1 MNDYVSRYYP
11 SRRAV
16 IVAALG
22 IPLSLLAALA
32 APGLWA
38 VGLAWTALAVLMVG
52 VDIVL
57 GAGRGSLSLSLA
69 TPDDAGVDRSFEAG
83 LALRF
88 ARRTPRLVEAELEG
102 NAFLAVAPSRLS
114 IAPGDEQPRFT
125 VTPRRRGEGRLERL
139 WLRWTGPLG
148 MVWIQRVEQLDRNVP
163 ILPDI
168 AGLRAEAVRL
178 FRRDNQAGLHFQLD
192 RGAGTEYHALRD
204 FQRGHDPRQID
215 WKQSGRHGKLIVKEF
230 RIEQNQHIVAVLDTG
245 RLMSEPLLGQARLD
259 RALHAI
265 LLLAYVGLKLGD
277 RVGLFAF
284 DSKPRLSSGTVRG
297 LRGFADLQRQAA
309 RLDYSTEETNFTL
322 GLTQLAGE
330 LEHRST
336 IVMFTDFSDTT
347 SAELML
353 ENVARL
359 LKRHSVLFVVFR
371 DEELERMR
379 QEEPHSAQD
388 ATRAVIADLMQKERD
403 VVLGRLR
410 QMGVELVNVPVTAMN
425 AGLIS
430 AYLARKQRMRLQP

>member
-1 MNDYVSRYYP
+1 MNRYHP

-16 IVAALG
+16 AAVALG
-22 IPLSLLAALA
+22 IPLSLLAGLA

-38 VGLAWTALAVLMVG
+38 AGLVWSLLAMALVVADIALGASAGTLSVALAAPDRTG
-52 VDIVL
+52 V
-57 GAGRGSLSLSLA
+57 ARPFPA
-69 TPDDAGVDRSFEAG
+69 EFQ
-83 LALRF
+83 LRF
-88 ARRTPRLVEAELEG
+88 ARRQPRLLEAELEA
-102 NAFLAVAPSRLS
+102 NERLVVAPTRLE
-114 IAPGDEQPRFT
+114 IAPDGDTAARFT
-125 VTPRRRGEGRLERL
+125 LTPQRRGEGRLERL
-139 WLRWTGPLG
+139 WLRWTGPMGLA
-148 MVWIQRVEQLDRNVP
+148 WIQRTEPLDRTVP
-163 ILPDI
+163 IVPDMESV
-168 AGLRAEAVRL
+168 REDAVRL
-178 FRRDNQAGLHFQLD
+178 FRRDTQAGLHFQLD

-204 FQRGHDPRQID
+204 FQQGHDPRLID

-230 RIEQNQHIVAVLDTG
+230 RVEQNQHIVCALDTG

-265 LLLAYVGLKLGD
+265 LLLSYVGLKLGD

-284 DSKPRLSSGTVRG
+284 DSRPRLTSGTVLG
-297 LRGFADLQRQAA
+297 LRGFAVLQRLAS

-336 IVMFTDFSDTT
+336 VVLFTDFSDTT

-359 LKRHSVLFVVFR
+359 LARHTVLFVVFR
-371 DEELERMR
+371 DAELERMR
-379 QEEPHSAQD
+379 EDEPRTPAD
-388 ATRAVIADLMQKERD
+388 ATRAVIADLMLKERS
-403 VVLGRLR
+403 VVMERLR
-410 QMGVELVNVPVTAMN
+410 QMGVELVDVPVTAMN
-425 AGLIS
+425 AGVIS

>member
-1 MNDYVSRYYP
+1 MNRYYP

-16 IVAALG
+16 IAVALG
-22 IPLSLLAALA
+22 IPLSLLAGLA

-38 VGLAWTALAVLMVG
+38 AGLGWSVLIMLLV
-52 VDIVL
+52 VADVAL
-57 GAGRGSLSLSLA
+57 GAGPGSMTVRLA
-69 TPDDAGVDRSFEAG
+69 TPERIGVARTVAAALQLSFRRRAPKVVETELEANE
-83 LALRF
+83 RF
-88 ARRTPRLVEAELEG
+88 AVSPARQQITPDDG
-102 NAFLAVAPSRLS
+102 
-114 IAPGDEQPRFT
+114 GHFT
-125 VTPRRRGEGRLERL
+125 LTAQRRGEGRLERL

-148 MVWIQRVEQLDRNVP
+148 LAWIQRAEPLDRAVP
-163 ILPDI
+163 IVPDMESV
-168 AGLRAEAVRL
+168 REEAVRL
-178 FRRDNQAGLHFQLD
+178 FRRDTQAGLHFQLD

-204 FQRGHDPRQID
+204 FQQGHDPRLID

-230 RIEQNQHIVAVLDTG
+230 RVEQNQHIVCALDTG
-245 RLMSEPLLGQARLD
+245 RLMSDPLLGQARLD

-265 LLLAYVGLKLGD
+265 LLLSYVGLKLGD

-284 DSKPRLSSGTVRG
+284 DSRPRLSSGTVLG
-297 LRGFADLQRQAA
+297 LKGFADLQRLAS
-309 RLDYSTEETNFTL
+309 RLDYSAEETNFTL

-336 IVMFTDFSDTT
+336 IVLFTDFSDTT

-371 DEELERMR
+371 DAELERMR
-379 QEEPHSAQD
+379 EEEPRTAQD
-388 ATRAVIADLMQKERD
+388 ATRAVIADLMLRERS
-403 VVLGRLR
+403 VVMERLR
-410 QMGVELVNVPVTAMN
+410 QMGVELVDVPVTAMR
-425 AGLIS
+425 AGVIN

>member
-1 MNDYVSRYYP
+1 MNQYVNRYYP

-16 IVAALG
+16 IAAALG

-32 APGLWA
+32 APHLWA
-38 VGLAWTALAVLMVG
+38 AGLVWSVAAVLMVG
-52 VDIVL
+52 ADIAL
-57 GAGRGSLSLSLA
+57 GAGARSLSLA
-69 TPDDAGVDRSFEAG
+69 LAAPDEAGVDRPFEAG
-83 LALRF
+83 LTLRF
-88 ARRTPRLVEAELEG
+88 ARRAPRLVEAELES
-102 NAFLAVAPSRLS
+102 NAWLTVTPARLS
-114 IAPGDEQPRFT
+114 IMPGNAGARFT
-125 VTPRRRGEGRLERL
+125 LTPRRRGEGRLERL

-148 MVWIQRVEQLDRNVP
+148 LAWIQRTETLDRSVP
-163 ILPDI
+163 ILPDL
-168 AGLRAEAVRL
+168 AGIREEAVRL

-265 LLLAYVGLKLGD
+265 LLLSYVGLKLGD

-284 DSKPRLSSGTVRG
+284 DSRPRLSSGTVRG
-297 LRGFADLQRQAA
+297 LRGFADLQRLAA

-336 IVMFTDFSDTT
+336 IVLFTDFSDTT

-359 LKRHSVLFVVFR
+359 LQRHTVLFVVFR
-371 DEELERMR
+371 DEELEQMR
-379 QEEPHSAQD
+379 RDEPRSAQD
-388 ATRAVIADLMQKERD
+388 ATRAVIADLMLKERD

-425 AGLIS
+425 AGVIS
-430 AYLARKQRMRLQP
+430 AYLARKQRLRLQP